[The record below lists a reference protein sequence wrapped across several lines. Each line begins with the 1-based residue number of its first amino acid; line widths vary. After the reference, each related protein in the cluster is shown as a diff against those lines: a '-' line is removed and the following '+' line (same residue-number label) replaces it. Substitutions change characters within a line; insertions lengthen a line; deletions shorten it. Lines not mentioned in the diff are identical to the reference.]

1 MIKFNLIITTI
12 FTSAFL
18 SCSSSNK
25 TASNVADLR
34 VEIKAVEGNNN
45 VVRTRDGQIIGKIN
59 NKDEVIDLKGNKIG
73 RVTYSSN
80 EEPLE
85 NSD

>member
-1 MIKFNLIITTI
+1 MIKFNLIFVTM
-12 FTSAFL
+12 FASAFL
-18 SCSSSNK
+18 SCSSSSK
-25 TASNVADLR
+25 TTPNVADVR
-34 VEIKAVEGNNN
+34 VEIKAVEENNN
-45 VVRTRDGQIIGKIN
+45 VLRTRDGQIIGKIN

-73 RVTYSSN
+73 RVTYSSK